1 MPNVVT
7 PQETIIVAVP
17 EQPPFPVTV
26 GVNAINAVIE
36 VVQPLVV
43 VNESNTTVVT
53 VGEQGPPGV
62 DGASG
67 VLGLTTTGA
76 GAATLVDG
84 VLNIPTPTG
93 SGGVVT
99 AKNLQLDFSAVPLP
113 LQNYT
118 GSGTPNAT
126 QSGAYNM
133 TSQVFMS
140 MALAN
145 TVALAK
151 ALTYCANNGVSLF
164 VPDGVFWYY
173 NSPNDIV
180 YTRLDSRLGGGNG
193 CDPLVIWTSKSFSIF
208 GNGLSSC
215 LMSIGSNGIKV
226 LSTNGD
232 SCLDVHDIWMPPG
245 QIPFPYTTLSQYT
258 ANYHANY
265 AGTNYAIWFENL
277 YPYVASQGTRHAT
290 PLPIIVLSSSGTTAT
305 ATLAYPHAL
314 SIIGGLM
321 TISGCDVSGFNLTIL
336 AMPLINSFTQSA
348 GSSAYTSYE
357 STYAGIAANY
367 NNTLAVF
374 KTNANINSGMAQFVG
389 NAMPA
394 FSTLIAGD
402 TLSYIADPYTITYTI
417 ASGLAAPTVLGV
429 ATHANYGSGSN
440 KTFRLSNVSFNPD
453 YDPLNKYHQP
463 DASFC
468 YYKEFIHVKNSP
480 NAKIENIEG
489 AGLLNSAPASVS
501 WKMAYAINSDNQNT
515 GMMANNLYHT
525 GCDTVYYAGSTD
537 FSRITALS
545 YNSTTGVVTVTYS
558 GPGHFL
564 NTATGVPKTY
574 KVIATGFAPSGYNDQ
589 SGTVILTVVDAITLN
604 YQLVAGLSLSGV
616 NDTSLTGAFAYS
628 SFGDIKTINKIT
640 GDLYIDIGSSGSH
653 LWWRI
658 GSPYADWSEGLF
670 IDNLVAAAVNHSI
683 VIDHPMGQPSH
694 VFTNINGNHYADGIM
709 FTKTA
714 GGSIDNVTL
723 SKEPSTV
730 NDFNAIYFG
739 STSNTCLSNIQ
750 GAGSSTDNAHVDIV
764 INLDSYTEIQISYTS
779 AANDLANRVA
789 NGCSFNFFNQID
801 AVSVNY
807 VFKFGPL
814 TATNTIREYS
824 NGNRKTTN
832 QAILDNASNHNVVL
846 STWAN
851 RFATVSVASAAVSIP
866 ASAWTAIP
874 WDTSTDGGANFPDA
888 FTDFIN
894 VTSTSYSGGILTVT
908 CADYHNLT
916 VGQYVFVYVNGLYQ
930 ITAIPSSYSFSFS
943 AAATIP
949 STAIFIFAGKITSFS
964 PTSITVT
971 SNITITVDSDYVL
984 NSRTNVLTVY
994 IAYMNSSGVY
1004 AGKYAF
1010 KATWMSPNSFS
1021 VLMGVAA
1028 FNTIFATGNTQCVYQ
1043 PTVLTIP
1050 NNHLLKLSVQAS
1062 VLWDFAASGTAEI
1075 ALVKN
1080 GTVVVAESGQLA
1092 LSSTSQLIQQLT
1104 SPLFTGSA
1112 LDIYEL
1118 WAYQTCTA
1126 AVNIINNGVG
1136 SLPGSTIKRN
1146 GTYMTLSQSQFG

>member
-1 MPNVVT
+1 MEISSNIINAQIQNVQSPT
-7 PQETIIVAVP
+7 VA
-17 EQPPFPVTV
+17 TV
-26 GVNAINAVIE
+26 GI
-36 VVQPLVV
+36 QGPP
-43 VNESNTTVVT
+43 
-53 VGEQGPPGV
+53 GPPGV
-62 DGASG
+62 DGTSG
-67 VLGLTTTGA
+67 VLDLTTTGA
-76 GAATLVDG
+76 GAATLVG
-84 VLNIPTPTG
+84 GILNIPTPTG
-93 SGGVVT
+93 SGAGGVVT
-99 AKNLQLDFSAVPLP
+99 AKNLQLDYGAVPVP

-133 TSQVFMS
+133 TSQSFMA
-140 MALAN
+140 MALNN

-173 NSPNDIV
+173 NSPNDTF
-180 YTRLDSRLGGGNG
+180 YTPLNTSLGGGHG

-258 ANYHANY
+258 ANYHSNY
-265 AGTNYAIWFENL
+265 VGTNYAIWFENL
-277 YPYVASQGTRHAT
+277 YPYVASQGQRKAT
-290 PLPIIVLSSSGTTAT
+290 QLPIIVLSSSGTTAT

-321 TISGCDVSGFNLTIL
+321 TISGCDVSGFNLSIL

-348 GSSAYTSYE
+348 GSSAYTIYQSVY
-357 STYAGIAANY
+357 TGIAANY
-367 NNTLAVF
+367 SNTLAVF
-374 KTNANINSGMAQFVG
+374 KTNATINSGMVQFVG

-394 FSTLIAGD
+394 FSTLNAGD
-402 TLSYIADPYTITYTI
+402 TLLYVADPYTITYTV
-417 ASGLAAPTVLGV
+417 ASGLAAPMVLGV
-429 ATHANYGSGSN
+429 VTHANYGSGSN

-453 YDPLNKYHQP
+453 YDPLNKDHQP

-489 AGLLNSAPASVS
+489 AGLLNSTPASIS

-537 FSRITALS
+537 FSRITALT
-545 YNSTTGVVTVTYS
+545 YNNTTGVVTVAYS

-574 KVIATGFAPSGYNDQ
+574 KVIATGFAQSGYNDQ
-589 SGTVILTVVDAITLN
+589 SGTVILTVVNAATLS
-604 YQLVAGLSLSGV
+604 YQLGAGLSLSSV
-616 NDTSLTGAFAYS
+616 NDTSSTGAFAYS

-640 GDLYIDIGSSGSH
+640 GDLYIDIGASGSH

-670 IDNLVAAAVNHSI
+670 IDNLVSAAINHSI

-709 FTKTA
+709 ITKTA

-723 SKEPSTV
+723 SKEPSTS

-750 GAGSSTDNAHVDIV
+750 GAGSSTDNAHTDIV

-779 AANDLANRVA
+779 AANDLVKRVA
-789 NGCSFNFFNQID
+789 SGCSFNFFNQID

-807 VFKFGPL
+807 VFKFGQL

-832 QAILDNASNHNVVL
+832 QAILDNASNNNVVL

-874 WDTSTDGGANFPDA
+874 WDTSTDGGVNFPDA

-894 VTSTSYSGGILTVT
+894 VTSTLYSGGTLTAT

-916 VGQYVFVYVNGLYQ
+916 DGQYVFVYNSGLYQ
-930 ITAIPSSYSFSFS
+930 ITATPTSYSFTFS

-949 STAIFIFAGKITSFS
+949 STAIFIFAGKIISFS
-964 PTSITVT
+964 PASITVT
-971 SNITITVDSDYVL
+971 STITITVDSGYVL
-984 NSRTNVLTVY
+984 TSKATTVY
-994 IAYMNSSGVY
+994 IAYMNSSGGY
-1004 AGKYAF
+1004 LGKYVF
-1010 KATWMSPNSFS
+1010 KATFLSANSFS

-1028 FNTIFATGNTQCVYQ
+1028 FNTIFAAGNTQCVYQ
-1043 PTVLTIP
+1043 PTALTIP
-1050 NNHLLKLSVQAS
+1050 NNHLLQLSVQAS
-1062 VLWDFAASGTAEI
+1062 VLWDVAASGTAEI

-1080 GTVVVAESGQLA
+1080 GTNVVAESGQLA

-1126 AVNIINNGVG
+1126 AVNIINNGGG
-1136 SLPGSTIKRN
+1136 SLPGSAIKRN